1 MVTLWPSGCDVQDV
15 RSVRPAERAASEVK
29 TGHTK
34 RRGGDGGAGG
44 EHSAEGDPRLYATH
58 AH

>member
-34 RRGGDGGAGG
+34 RRGGEEMGD
-44 EHSAEGDPRLYATH
+44 HSAEGDPRLYATH
-58 AH
+58 TH